1 MIFMDDLVEIYD
13 YLYSNLEDVSFYKEI
28 AYGIQ
33 FSVMDNTIRIFK
45 SKKKGITLDL
55 SQCRDEN
62 TASKVN
68 EVYEKTLGKSEN
80 LKSVSYPFVTP
91 PLVGSDEVGKG
102 DFFAPII
109 VCAVYL
115 DKEQYDRLYEIGVR
129 DSKDLSDKRIKELA
143 AKIKEVTKNYSII
156 KVSQKKYNEM
166 YHETNNINII
176 LAHAHSAAISH
187 TYEKHEFKNVLVDKF
202 GREKIIINNLSKY
215 DLSINFQ
222 TKAESNIAV
231 AAASILARDALL
243 KVMKQMEDFYHMTFP
258 LGANR
263 IVISTGKIFVKK
275 YGAKELEKVCKMH
288 FKTVNE
294 IL

>member
-1 MIFMDDLVEIYD
+1 MDDLVEIYE
-13 YLYSNLEDVSFYKEI
+13 YLYSNLEDVSSYKEI

-33 FSVMDNTIRIFK
+33 FKVMDNTIRIFK

-55 SQCRDEN
+55 SQCKDEN
-62 TASKVN
+62 VGIKVN
-68 EVYEKTLGKSEN
+68 EVYEKTLSESKSEN
-80 LKSVSYPFVTP
+80 FKSVPYPFVTP

-115 DKEQYDRLYEIGVR
+115 DKDQYDRLYDLGVR

-143 AKIKEVTKNYSII
+143 SKIKEVTKNYSII

-187 TYEKHEFKNVLVDKF
+187 TYEKHEFERVLVDKF

-215 DLSINFQ
+215 DLSIDFQ

-243 KVMKQMEDFYHMTFP
+243 KVMKQMEDYYHMTFP
-258 LGANR
+258 LGANK

-275 YGAKELEKVCKMH
+275 YGARELEKVCKMH